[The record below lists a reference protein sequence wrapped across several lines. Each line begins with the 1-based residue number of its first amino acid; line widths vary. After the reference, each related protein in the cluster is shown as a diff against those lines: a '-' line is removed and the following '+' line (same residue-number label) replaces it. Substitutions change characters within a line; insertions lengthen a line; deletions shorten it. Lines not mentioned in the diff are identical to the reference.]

1 MEMERDNLTYL
12 EIIFQYACIVPHN
25 KNLIICI
32 PNLLKDMI
40 GYLFYYEINYEL
52 IKGMYNKEDTN
63 YFLDIFETL
72 NNKKKFPH
80 ERIFESFD
88 YNKKDLPNFLNDF
101 I

>member
-40 GYLFYYEINYEL
+40 GYLFIMKL
-52 IKGMYNKEDTN
+52 IMNLLKECITKKILII
-63 YFLDIFETL
+63 FLIFL
-72 NNKKKFPH
+72 KH
-80 ERIFESFD
+80 
-88 YNKKDLPNFLNDF
+88 
-101 I
+101 